1 MKKHILN
8 IVIILMFVIGFSVLL
23 YPAIS
28 EYINSKHASR
38 IIASYNE
45 TVKNSDEAELKQLI
59 DEADDYN
66 KRLSQNSS
74 AFYIPDLV
82 SGYDD
87 ALDIT
92 GNGVMGY
99 IDIDKLNLELP
110 IYHGVSKEVLQIGV
124 GHLPGTSLPVGG
136 ESTHAVL
143 SGHRG
148 LPSAKLFTDL
158 NEMEVGDT
166 FTVTVLD
173 RVYTYEVDQIK
184 VVLPSE
190 TSDLQIVK
198 GEDHC
203 TLMTCTPYGIN
214 THRLLVR
221 GVRIE
226 SAEAVRKV
234 GVVVKNEAFRIDP
247 LIVMPI
253 VAIPFLLIAMTAV
266 FIHDKKK
273 NQKKKAGG

>member
-1 MKKHILN
+1 
-8 IVIILMFVIGFSVLL
+8 
-23 YPAIS
+23 
-28 EYINSKHASR
+28 
-38 IIASYNE
+38 
-45 TVKNSDEAELKQLI
+45 
-59 DEADDYN
+59 
-66 KRLSQNSS
+66 
-74 AFYIPDLV
+74 
-82 SGYDD
+82 
-87 ALDIT
+87 
-92 GNGVMGY
+92 MGY

-253 VAIPFLLIAMTAV
+253 VAIPFLLIAITAV

>member
-253 VAIPFLLIAMTAV
+253 VAIPFLLIAITAV

>member
-198 GEDHC
+198 GEDYC

-253 VAIPFLLIAMTAV
+253 VAIPFLLIAITAV
-266 FIHDKKK
+266 FIRDKKK

>member
-45 TVKNSDEAELKQLI
+45 TVKNSGEAELKQLI

-74 AFYIPDLV
+74 AFYTPDLV

-148 LPSAKLFTDL
+148 LPSSKLFTDL

-253 VAIPFLLIAMTAV
+253 VAIPFLLIAITAV

>member
-28 EYINSKHASR
+28 EYINSKHASC

-45 TVKNSDEAELKQLI
+45 TVKNSGEAELKQLI

-74 AFYIPDLV
+74 AFYNPDLV

-143 SGHRG
+143 SSHRG

-234 GVVVKNEAFRIDP
+234 GVVVKNEALRIDP

-253 VAIPFLLIAMTAV
+253 VAIPFLLIAITAV

>member
-1 MKKHILN
+1 MKKHTLN

-253 VAIPFLLIAMTAV
+253 VAIPFLLIAITAV